1 MTANERKVR
10 LNVAIE
16 VCEEVCKDLIIHK
29 RMSDGFW
36 EEMNQLNQIISQL
49 RNFAADL
56 NAPDTAWNSCLE

>member
-10 LNVAIE
+10 LNVAI
-16 VCEEVCKDLIIHK
+16 EVCKDLIIHK

-49 RNFAADL
+49 RDFAADL